1 MPIASIQNLPIGN
14 AIRLF
19 LSPPLTA
26 TEWILLRKTTN
37 DITVHTDVAAS
48 VIHHGVDH
56 VVLDT
61 SALLNGTPYFYRV
74 FWFDGTAWTADANT
88 YTATPAATYSADDC
102 DPLSIVRGRLE
113 LGLIDSVAKGRLQHA
128 RGKIQVLNADP
139 LIQDVTWP
147 VVTIKLLKD
156 ESVTVFIGGFIGDEE
171 DGEGWLSSVDLEI
184 VGCAINSDE
193 RIALR
198 KELKRIVQANMP
210 VFDALGMYSINFREA
225 DDNEYEV
232 LPAPINYVRCLFSC
246 ETTSAVSGPDA
257 PVIVSIPVT
266 VTVNE

>member
-102 DPLSIVRGRLE
+102 DPLSIVRERLE

-128 RGKIQVLNADP
+128 RNKIQVLNAPP
-139 LIQDVTWP
+139 LASDVAWP
-147 VVTIKLLKD
+147 VVTIHLVND
-156 ESVTVFIGGFIGDEE
+156 APGNRAMGEFIGDDE
-171 DGEGWLSSVDLEI
+171 DGDGWLSAASLRV
-184 VGCAINSDE
+184 VGWTLNPDE

-198 KELKRIVQANMP
+198 QELKRIVLANLP
-210 VFDALGMYSINFREA
+210 VFDALGLYTINFTQSDQDDFETYSAPVYQVDCQFTCEA
-225 DDNEYEV
+225 
-232 LPAPINYVRCLFSC
+232 
-246 ETTSAVSGPDA
+246 TSAVSGPDA